1 MFYLNF
7 SIRTESWV
15 LAKITGCM
23 NVSDGNRAD
32 INTNII
38 NIAIDKKYS
47 LFNRSSDTVYL
58 FSI

>member
-23 NVSDGNRAD
+23 NVLDGNRAD

-47 LFNRSSDTVYL
+47 LFNRSNGNVYL